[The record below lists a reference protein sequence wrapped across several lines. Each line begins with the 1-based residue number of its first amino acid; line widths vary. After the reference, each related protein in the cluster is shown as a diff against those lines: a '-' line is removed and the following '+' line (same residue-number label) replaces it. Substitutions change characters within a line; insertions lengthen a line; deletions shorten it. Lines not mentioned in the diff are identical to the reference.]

1 MEKSKIAS
9 KFYLDK
15 EKDIVVNLIEEKE
28 DELTYILETP
38 NHNTGNLI
46 TNLARICGLKTI
58 KNEKDMKI
66 IKGTIP
72 ASINGDN
79 EEVYIFRMGG
89 IKVANIYKDGRVAIK
104 ATIPAISKTLMSQ
117 TKHYNFTINETLVKS
132 YILKKAKFR
141 TDLHTHMN
149 AMLPSDCLIALGLVH
164 QVRYPLYYI
173 KKLGLTLSKKQEEEI
188 YKQREEVEKLFVDSD
203 LKGKYLTRKID
214 DNTFINFADFILNNL
229 EDARRNIEKII
240 VDTLNEHGCIE
251 VLLPTLQPDTIWK
264 NSGRY
269 DQYVNEG
276 TMLITESNKG
286 IFCLAPTGEEAMV
299 EFAKEKLKSYKNL
312 PATYYQ
318 IGEKYRNEI
327 RTRGY
332 LLRGKSFPML
342 DAYSFDLDVQG
353 MQESYENVRKAFLE
367 IFEKIGLKVIP
378 IVADNGAMGGK
389 KSEEFMLISEQ
400 GEDKILYD
408 ENTHIGLNTEILEK
422 ENYQEYLKEEYG
434 IEDISNFKEIRTME
448 LGHIFQL
455 GTRYSEMMDGKYVG
469 KDGKESLYYMGCYGI
484 GVSRTVAALYEHCLI
499 NDEKWGPSGFVL
511 PESVAPFKVQIVPK
525 MENPEKLELA
535 IKLYEKLKKN
545 NVGAIID
552 DRENITI
559 GAKMKDCK
567 VLGTPYLVVIGDK
580 QEGENIELENMKT
593 GEKEVLTI
601 EQLLEKLK

>member
-1 MEKSKIAS
+1 MKLSQTGMGNTKLNNI
-9 KFYLDK
+9 
-15 EKDIVVNLIEEKE
+15 
-28 DELTYILETP
+28 DEMYPGQSILLQ
-38 NHNTGNLI
+38 TGQLVQYG
-46 TNLARICGLKTI
+46 AGLFGY
-58 KNEKDMKI
+58 N
-66 IKGTIP
+66 TIP
-72 ASINGDN
+72 
-79 EEVYIFRMGG
+79 
-89 IKVANIYKDGRVAIK
+89 
-104 ATIPAISKTLMSQ
+104 L
-117 TKHYNFTINETLVKS
+117 LV
-132 YILKKAKFR
+132 R
-141 TDLHTHMN
+141 
-149 AMLPSDCLIALGLVH
+149 
-164 QVRYPLYYI
+164 
-173 KKLGLTLSKKQEEEI
+173 
-188 YKQREEVEKLFVDSD
+188 
-203 LKGKYLTRKID
+203 RK
-214 DNTFINFADFILNNL
+214 
-229 EDARRNIEKII
+229 IEKII

-342 DAYSFDLDVQG
+342 DAYSFDLDAQG

-408 ENTHIGLNTEILEK
+408 ENTKIGLNTEILEK

-455 GTRYSEMMDGKYVG
+455 GTRYSEMMNGKYIG

-484 GVSRTVAALYEHCLI
+484 GVSRTLAALYEHCLI
-499 NDEKWGPSGFVL
+499 NDEKWGPCGFVL

-525 MENPEKLELA
+525 MENTEKVELA
-535 IKLYEKLKKN
+535 TKLYETLKEKN
-545 NVGAIID
+545 IGAIID

-567 VLGTPYLVVIGDK
+567 ILGTPYLVVIGDK

-593 GEKEVLTI
+593 GEKEILTI

>member
-1 MEKSKIAS
+1 MKLSQTGMGNTKLNNI
-9 KFYLDK
+9 
-15 EKDIVVNLIEEKE
+15 
-28 DELTYILETP
+28 DEMYPGQSILLQ
-38 NHNTGNLI
+38 TGQLVQYG
-46 TNLARICGLKTI
+46 AGLFGY
-58 KNEKDMKI
+58 N
-66 IKGTIP
+66 TIP
-72 ASINGDN
+72 
-79 EEVYIFRMGG
+79 
-89 IKVANIYKDGRVAIK
+89 
-104 ATIPAISKTLMSQ
+104 L
-117 TKHYNFTINETLVKS
+117 LV
-132 YILKKAKFR
+132 
-141 TDLHTHMN
+141 
-149 AMLPSDCLIALGLVH
+149 
-164 QVRYPLYYI
+164 
-173 KKLGLTLSKKQEEEI
+173 
-188 YKQREEVEKLFVDSD
+188 
-203 LKGKYLTRKID
+203 
-214 DNTFINFADFILNNL
+214 
-229 EDARRNIEKII
+229 RRNIEKII
-240 VDTLNEHGCIE
+240 IDTLNEHGCIE

-269 DQYVNEG
+269 DQYVDEG

-342 DAYSFDLDVQG
+342 DAYSFDLDAQG

-367 IFEKIGLKVIP
+367 IFKKIGLKVIP

-408 ENTHIGLNTEILEK
+408 ENTKIGLNTEILEK
-422 ENYQEYLKEEYG
+422 ENYQEYLKDEYG

-455 GTRYSEMMDGKYVG
+455 GTRYSEMMNGKYIG

-484 GVSRTVAALYEHCLI
+484 GVSRTLAALYEHCLI
-499 NDEKWGPSGFVL
+499 NDEKWGPCGFVL
-511 PESVAPFKVQIVPK
+511 PESVAPFKIQIVPK
-525 MENPEKLELA
+525 MENAEKVELA
-535 IKLYEKLKKN
+535 TKLYEILKEKN
-545 NVGAIID
+545 IGVIID

-580 QEGENIELENMKT
+580 QEGEKVELENMKT
-593 GEKEVLTI
+593 GEKEIITI

>member
-1 MEKSKIAS
+1 MKLSQTGMGNTKLNNI
-9 KFYLDK
+9 
-15 EKDIVVNLIEEKE
+15 
-28 DELTYILETP
+28 DEMYPGQSILLQ
-38 NHNTGNLI
+38 TGQLVQYG
-46 TNLARICGLKTI
+46 AGLFGY
-58 KNEKDMKI
+58 N
-66 IKGTIP
+66 TIP
-72 ASINGDN
+72 
-79 EEVYIFRMGG
+79 
-89 IKVANIYKDGRVAIK
+89 
-104 ATIPAISKTLMSQ
+104 L
-117 TKHYNFTINETLVKS
+117 LV
-132 YILKKAKFR
+132 
-141 TDLHTHMN
+141 
-149 AMLPSDCLIALGLVH
+149 
-164 QVRYPLYYI
+164 
-173 KKLGLTLSKKQEEEI
+173 
-188 YKQREEVEKLFVDSD
+188 
-203 LKGKYLTRKID
+203 
-214 DNTFINFADFILNNL
+214 
-229 EDARRNIEKII
+229 RRNIEKII

-342 DAYSFDLDVQG
+342 DAYSFDLDAQG

-367 IFEKIGLKVIP
+367 IFKKIGLKVIP

-408 ENTHIGLNTEILEK
+408 ENTKIGLNTEILEK

-455 GTRYSEMMDGKYVG
+455 GTRYSEMMNGKYIR

-499 NDEKWGPSGFVL
+499 NDEKWGPCGFVL

-525 MENPEKLELA
+525 MENAEKVKLA
-535 IKLYEKLKKN
+535 TKLYETLKEKN
-545 NVGAIID
+545 IGAIID

-580 QEGENIELENMKT
+580 QEGKNIELENMKT
-593 GEKEVLTI
+593 GEKEILTI